1 MDIKSF
7 KEITKQ
13 EPSQH
18 FINNV
23 QKGTIKHF
31 PYSLGTKRAFYK
43 EAEQPIDNC
52 SYLQQGASDYDF
64 RKTINTKI

>member
-1 MDIKSF
+1 MKTYKDIISNQ
-7 KEITKQ
+7 TN
-13 EPSQH
+13 QH

-23 QKGTIKHF
+23 HQTSIKHF

-43 EAEQPIDNC
+43 ETEQQMDTC
-52 SYLQQGASDYDF
+52 DYFQQGASDYDF